1 MKITERN
8 NFCRVFE
15 LPNAYSSDFCFGGG
29 IPTTFQM
36 VDWFQPIPIED
47 VVSNNIED
55 WSTYVPLLQN
65 WLNDK
70 VYVKPNR
77 QYLLITDFDESF
89 IFRKNF

>member
-15 LPNAYSSDFCFGGG
+15 LPNTYSSDFCFGGG